1 MTFLN
6 EKFSLPEPKFYPRI
20 YGDCFPSLCAI
31 MKTIF
36 VVGMSPVNQK
46 IVQLIFSNCF
56 DGLKTTVRIKTC
68 KEENQHH
75 FLL

>member
-1 MTFLN
+1 
-6 EKFSLPEPKFYPRI
+6 
-20 YGDCFPSLCAI
+20 

-36 VVGMSPVNQK
+36 VVGMSAVNQK
-46 IVQLIFSNCF
+46 FVQLIFSNCF

-75 FLL
+75 FFIVNERLTEAKVEF

>member
-1 MTFLN
+1 
-6 EKFSLPEPKFYPRI
+6 
-20 YGDCFPSLCAI
+20 

-36 VVGMSPVNQK
+36 VVGMSAVNQK

-56 DGLKTTVRIKTC
+56 DGLQTIVRIKTC

-75 FLL
+75 FLLKINVSHKQKSSFE

>member
-1 MTFLN
+1 
-6 EKFSLPEPKFYPRI
+6 
-20 YGDCFPSLCAI
+20 

-36 VVGMSPVNQK
+36 VVGMSAANQK
-46 IVQLIFSNCF
+46 IAQLILSNCF

>member
-1 MTFLN
+1 
-6 EKFSLPEPKFYPRI
+6 
-20 YGDCFPSLCAI
+20 

-36 VVGMSPVNQK
+36 VVGMSAVNQK
-46 IVQLIFSNCF
+46 IVQLIFSNTF

-75 FLL
+75 FLLQINVSYKSSFQ